1 MIKEN
6 TFLKS
11 KLEENIIYFEVL
23 KSSPT
28 LEEWNDSKI
37 IIKNWY
43 EYLEL
48 NNKKVGFIFS
58 LENLMY
64 IKPSYLIEWKDIFIS
79 LKEKTKKYLI
89 ASCIIIDY
97 NIIRNF
103 VNLFFKAYDPIKPTC
118 IVKDIIEA
126 VNYIKSYTSKQKHDL
141 EYNLVYQNN

>member
-126 VNYIKSYTSKQKHDL
+126 VNYIKSYTSK
-141 EYNLVYQNN
+141 

>member
-28 LEEWNDSKI
+28 LEEWNDCKI
-37 IIKNWY
+37 IIQNWY
-43 EYLEL
+43 KYLEL

-64 IKPSYLIEWKDIFIS
+64 IKPSYLLEWKDIFIS
-79 LKEKTKKYLI
+79 LKEKTKKYII
-89 ASCIIIDY
+89 ASCIIINY

-118 IVKDIIEA
+118 IVKDIIEGT
-126 VNYIKSYTSKQKHDL
+126 NYIKSYTSK
-141 EYNLVYQNN
+141 